1 MNQTEVVSSLR
12 RKRVLL
18 MGTLFFAVLSWTGS
32 RSSTFNVAVAQ
43 QQKGKASYYSK
54 RATGARTASGLRL
67 HHDSMTCAHRT
78 FPFGTLLKVTNL
90 INGKTVVVKVTDRG
104 PYGRGWIIDLSW
116 GAAKAID
123 MLAQGVVPV
132 IVERVK
138 TTIYPFRPEM
148 DSLELPE
155 LDFEIADI
163 ANGITPVWQEMA
175 LDSERVVRQ
184 MSKIIRR
191 ENPSNT
197 VLQEAPVRR
206 QNGVSPSSS
215 PPPGMSRQPVAF

>member
-104 PYGRGWIIDLSW
+104 PYGRGRIIDLSW

-206 QNGVSPSSS
+206 QNASKK
-215 PPPGMSRQPVAF
+215 

>member
-1 MNQTEVVSSLR
+1 
-12 RKRVLL
+12 
-18 MGTLFFAVLSWTGS
+18 
-32 RSSTFNVAVAQ
+32 
-43 QQKGKASYYSK
+43 
-54 RATGARTASGLRL
+54 
-67 HHDSMTCAHRT
+67 
-78 FPFGTLLKVTNL
+78 
-90 INGKTVVVKVTDRG
+90 
-104 PYGRGWIIDLSW
+104 
-116 GAAKAID
+116 

-206 QNGVSPSSS
+206 QNASKK
-215 PPPGMSRQPVAF
+215 